1 MGDDEYNLRFFNK
14 LSRIKSR
21 QLANVIYFS
30 LDLFF
35 QNKCISILTFYKRIL
50 VGKILIYCAF
60 LVIMH
65 NIILK
70 ECYMA
75 NKKKVKKIKKYINMF
90 LKQLD
95 EEQIV
100 NLKKSFE
107 KTFTEIEKQVKA
119 KKVR

>member
-1 MGDDEYNLRFFNK
+1 
-14 LSRIKSR
+14 
-21 QLANVIYFS
+21 
-30 LDLFF
+30 
-35 QNKCISILTFYKRIL
+35 
-50 VGKILIYCAF
+50 
-60 LVIMH
+60 
-65 NIILK
+65 
-70 ECYMA
+70 MA

-107 KTFTEIEKQVKA
+107 KTFTEIENQVKA